1 MSSIDLSGFELT
13 STPDLQPPS
22 NDSEWLPAVV
32 PGGVHESLL
41 ASGRIDHPYLN
52 ENETSVRWVDETTW
66 WYRTNFAG
74 PGDLDSDERLRLV
87 LNGLDTVATVWLN
100 GRELGSQANQYRPA
114 VFDITSVVQ
123 GENELQIRFSSPL
136 ANLSAPA
143 VTAAA
148 VDGFSERRNE
158 IAPAQV
164 AEAAE
169 PVPVPELA
177 RTLRRKMSCSWGW
190 DFGPRLPSMGLLQ
203 GAELWR
209 DRIAVIA
216 GRHIRTDGLNVE
228 ARTATLHIAVDLD
241 SFRGTADLIRLSV
254 TSPDER
260 TLQVDQAA
268 ADQVTFDVPLEDVQL
283 WWTHD
288 LGGQPLYTVDIEL
301 LAGGEVIDATSDRVG
316 LREIRLDRSPDD
328 EGGNLF
334 RFILNGV
341 PIFARGANWLP
352 VSLLIGSVTPEQCR
366 DLVAMARR
374 GQMNMLRIWGGGHYE
389 QDAFWDACDELG
401 VLVWL
406 DFMFACNDYPS
417 DDEALTAEVALEA
430 EHQVRRLRNRTALA
444 IWAGN
449 NEIQAIHQYAAGS
462 LEPGNWGW
470 SYFHEL
476 LPAAVAKHSPGAIY
490 WPSSPFGESTEEG
503 VNGVLDGDRHAW
515 EVWHGLNMGAG
526 GPETFAS
533 RGEAVHFSRYGYDH
547 GKFIS
552 EFGIHASPERATLER
567 WTTKG
572 ALELGSDVFVHRN
585 KDNPKDKGFAMMEFE
600 TGLPATFDQYVDF
613 SMACQAEGMKFG
625 VEHYRRRQPHCSG
638 TLVWQFND
646 VWPGITWSLIDHDA
660 IGKASYYYLQ
670 RAYQPVVATFQ
681 ATADDVS
688 LWVTNSGTES
698 QDLYLTVQIASFDGK
713 VSHEEELLVAS
724 PGDSS
729 ASVWTLPYRPSS
741 DHYAWV
747 SDAAGL
753 VAPNRQFFGPLKDL
767 PLSQST
773 VGVTVE
779 RTGPT
784 SAVVDLTSSGYS
796 FFTHVL
802 APAPGVVFNS
812 NYVDL
817 RDGDHHQ
824 IEVTQL
830 PTDFDVASL
839 QVKTYDRVESH
850 PVQG

>member
-1 MSSIDLSGFELT
+1 MLT
-13 STPDLQPPS
+13 STTGHQQPDA
-22 NDSEWLPAVV
+22 DAEWWPAVV
-32 PGGVHESLL
+32 PGGVHESLM
-41 ASGRIDHPYLN
+41 AAGVIQHPYIN
-52 ENETSVRWVDETTW
+52 ENESAVRWVEDTTW
-66 WYRTNFAG
+66 WYRTHFAG
-74 PGDLDSDERLRLV
+74 PEDLASDERLRLV

-100 GRELGSQANQYRPA
+100 QEELGSQANQYRPA
-114 VFDITSVVQ
+114 VFDITKLVQ
-123 GENELQIRFSSPL
+123 GENELLLRFSPAL
-136 ANLSAPA
+136 ADLTAPE

-148 VDGFSERRNE
+148 VEGFAERRNE

-164 AEAAE
+164 AEAAQS
-169 PVPVPELA
+169 VPVPELK
-177 RTLRRKMSCSWGW
+177 RTLRRKAACSWGW
-190 DFGPRLPSMGLLQ
+190 DFGPRMPSIGLLD

-216 GRHIRTDGLNVE
+216 GRHIRTDGLNV
-228 ARTATLHIAVDLD
+228 AAGTATLHTIVEID
-241 SFRGTADLIRLSV
+241 SFGGSPDLVRLSV
-254 TSPDER
+254 TSPEGIV
-260 TLQVDQAA
+260 LQVEQVAA
-268 ADQVTFDVPLEDVQL
+268 EQVTFDVSLNDVQL

-288 LGGQPLYTVDIEL
+288 LGGQPLYQVEIEL
-301 LAGGEVIDATSDRVG
+301 IAAGEVIDSVSDRVG
-316 LREIRLDRSPDD
+316 VREIQLDRSPDD

-352 VSLLIGSVTPEQCR
+352 LSLLIGSVTIDQCH
-366 DLVAMARR
+366 DFVAMARR
-374 GQMNMLRIWGGGHYE
+374 GNMNMLRIWGGGHYE

-430 EHQVRRLRNRTALA
+430 EYQVRRLRNRPALA

-449 NEIQAIHQYAAGS
+449 NEIQAIHQYAAGN

-476 LPAAVAKHSPGAIY
+476 LPAAVATQSPGAIY

-526 GPETFAS
+526 GPEKFDT
-533 RGEAVHFSRYGYDH
+533 RGQAVHFSRYGYDH

-567 WTTKG
+567 WTTNG

-600 TGLPATFDQYVDF
+600 TGLPTTFDQYVDY

-646 VWPGITWSLIDHDA
+646 VWPGITWSMIDYDA

-670 RAYQPVVATFQ
+670 RAYRPVVATFE
-681 ATADDVS
+681 ATPDGVS
-688 LWVTNSGTES
+688 LWVTNSGAES
-698 QDLYLTVQIASFDGK
+698 FDLYLTVQIASFDGK

-724 PGDSS
+724 PGATS
-729 ASVWTLPYRPSS
+729 ASVWTLSQRPSP
-741 DHYAWV
+741 DQYAWV

-753 VAPNRQFFGPLKDL
+753 LASNRQFFAPLKDL
-767 PLSQST
+767 PLNHSK
-773 VGVTVE
+773 VRVAVE

-784 SAVVDLTSSGYS
+784 SAVVDLVSSGFSY
-796 FFTHVL
+796 FTRVL
-802 APAPGVVFNS
+802 APAPGVIFDS

-824 IEVTQL
+824 IEITRL
-830 PTDFDVASL
+830 PQDFDRESL
-839 QVKTYDRVESH
+839 QVMTYDRANSH
-850 PVQG
+850 PVQA